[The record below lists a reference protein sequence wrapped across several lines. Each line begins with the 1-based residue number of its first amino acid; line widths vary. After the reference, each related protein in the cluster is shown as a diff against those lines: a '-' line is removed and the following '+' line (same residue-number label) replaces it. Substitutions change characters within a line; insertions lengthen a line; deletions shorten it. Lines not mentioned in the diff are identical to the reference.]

1 MIACDLGSNT
11 FRVVEIDCKSKERVR
26 EFERIV
32 KTADGLAQSGKIS
45 FKAQQRIIEAINE
58 AKDMF
63 DLKDAYCV
71 TTAALRIASNS
82 DEVLKNIKDAT
93 GLEFK
98 IIDSAKEAKYAKI
111 AVENRL
117 EILNIKPDDYV
128 IMDLG
133 GGSTELIFKEFD
145 KSFDIGIVTIV
156 DNYSLTDIKNGIKKE
171 FKEIEIFANSVEKPQ
186 TFIATAGT
194 PTTIA
199 AYLQGMDY
207 SNYDYKKVNGTI
219 LSLKDMENAL
229 EKLLSLPESDRSRW
243 VGVGRDNLIIA
254 GILMFKEIVE
264 IFGFDEVLIID
275 DGVREGVA
283 LNRCT

>member
-26 EFERIV
+26 EFEKIV

-45 FKAQQRIIEAINE
+45 FKAQSRIIDAINE
-58 AKDMF
+58 AKEIF
-63 DLKDAYCV
+63 KLQDAYCV

-82 DEVLKNIKDAT
+82 SEVLKNIKDAT
-93 GLEFK
+93 GVEFK
-98 IIDSAKEAKYAKI
+98 IIDSNKEAKYAKI

-117 EILNIKPDDYV
+117 DALKIKSDDYI

-156 DNYSLTDIKNGIKKE
+156 DIYSLGDIKEGIKKE
-171 FKEIEIFANSVEKPQ
+171 FLEIKEFAESVKKPQ

-194 PTTIA
+194 PTTVA
-199 AYLQGMDY
+199 AFLQGMDY
-207 SNYDYKKVNGTI
+207 ENYDYKKVNGTI
-219 LSLKDMENAL
+219 LSLRDIEDAL
-229 EKLLSLPESDRSRW
+229 EKLLLLSESERVRW
-243 VGVGRDNLIIA
+243 VGVRRDDLIIA
-254 GILMFKEIVE
+254 GVLMFKEIVE
-264 IFGFDEVLIID
+264 IFGFDEVLVVD
-275 DGVREGVA
+275 DGVREGLA
-283 LNRCT
+283 LSRCR